1 MSQKTAKKIRRLE
14 ARMNTMEAVVDI
26 QGGRLDRL
34 WNEAVAQAHKEAET
48 AEKRNIEHR
57 RARRA
62 EQAVIKMRRLVY
74 IILAA
79 AIVVEVIAIMA
90 IHKERACDMAAHEV
104 EAQVVTVQVIPAPD
118 DGPEA
123 ATV

>member
-1 MSQKTAKKIRRLE
+1 
-14 ARMNTMEAVVDI
+14 MNEMETVVDI

-34 WNEAVAQAHKEAET
+34 WNEAVAQAHQEAET
-48 AEKRNIEHR
+48 AAERNIEHR

-79 AIVVEVIAIMA
+79 AIAVEVIAIMA
-90 IHKERACDMAAHEV
+90 IHKERACDMAAHGV
-104 EAQVVTVQVIPAPD
+104 EAQVVTVQVVTVQVIPAPD